1 MKGEAEA
8 FAIEAK
14 AKAEAEQMAKKADAW
29 KEYREAAV
37 VDMVLATMPKVCHIS
52 ILWCQIVVWTRERL
66 LIVLTDHPVESD
78 INMTLIDISTT
89 WAEVI
94 LRAKALGFFVGLYP
108 SSQNVSWNIRLHN
121 RFLLS
126 CFIS

>member
-1 MKGEAEA
+1 
-8 FAIEAK
+8 
-14 AKAEAEQMAKKADAW
+14 
-29 KEYREAAV
+29 
-37 VDMVLATMPKVCHIS
+37 MPDS
-52 ILWCQIVVWTRERL
+52 GLNQERL

-94 LRAKALGFFVGLYP
+94 LRAKALGFFDGLYP